1 MGFECS
7 DWSDPLPLVTRA
19 PQIPLSGGK
28 IGGKSLGA
36 KLRVALSLSLVLTH
50 LFLVSWSGLSL
61 LHTRWLTRGRAS
73 QNARRIWLVS
83 ALGSLIPASA
93 SNPSQPPRLHSAS
106 INGSTDE
113 RCSKRQ
119 RNWSSFTV
127 FRLEKKKMSELFC
140 PPLFAPSRAREIIV
154 DSAVLTARIHYRT
167 LLLQLRNT
175 RFLFSSVSW
184 HSLDSWLTLMD
195 VDMQHQSCIL
205 VFRQFNRFV

>member
-1 MGFECS
+1 M
-7 DWSDPLPLVTRA
+7 PLVTRA

-28 IGGKSLGA
+28 IGGKSFGA
-36 KLRVALSLSLVLTH
+36 KLRVALSPSLTYSSSPGR
-50 LFLVSWSGLSL
+50 VSLSL
-61 LHTRWLTRGRAS
+61 LHTKWLTRGRAS

-127 FRLEKKKMSELFC
+127 FRLEKKKMSKLFC
-140 PPLFAPSRAREIIV
+140 PPLFAPSRAREINV
-154 DSAVLTARIHYRT
+154 DSAVLTAPLSHYRIHYRT

-175 RFLFSSVSW
+175 RFLFSLTSW
-184 HSLDSWLTLMD
+184 HGLDSWLTLMD
-195 VDMQHQSCIL
+195 V
-205 VFRQFNRFV
+205 